1 MGRRIFSN
9 FRRNFNIHYIMK
21 AQLEKEDFLEVELA
35 EREYSTDEKQAV
47 KDIQAILELS
57 GIDKYF
63 KIVLPKPRT

>member
-1 MGRRIFSN
+1 
-9 FRRNFNIHYIMK
+9 MK

-63 KIVLPKPRT
+63 KIVLPKPRK